1 MLSAIQ
7 KLGHLREEVRVFEKR
22 TYVRRR
28 RLLKRQVGS
37 GVVLFPGNAESPM
50 NYPANDYPFRQDSSF
65 LYFFGLD
72 GAGLAGIID
81 LDADREILFGD
92 DPGLED
98 VIWTGPR
105 PPLAERAAAAGVRE
119 TAPSSKLGAFL
130 RVALAKKRTVH
141 YLPPYRAEVT
151 AEIGSLTGVP
161 FRKVRDGASVDLIRA
176 VVVQRAVK
184 SAEEIAEIETAVSII
199 RPAYLAAMHMA
210 KPGRGETYVLGAME
224 GVMRSLGGSWAF
236 PPIVTVN
243 GHVFHNLGATN
254 RLARGRMLLADT
266 GVESPLHY
274 ACDITRTIPVGG
286 RFNGRQ
292 RDIYE
297 AVLFGQMTALRA
309 IRPGVRFRDIHL
321 ATAAAIVSRLKD
333 LKLMKGDGN
342 EAVAKGAHALF
353 FPHGLGHML
362 GLDVHDMEGLGET
375 HVGYDGA
382 VRRSEQFG
390 LAYLRMARELRPGHV
405 LTVEPGIYFIPAL
418 IDDWRAK
425 GRFAEFIDYGR
436 VERFRD
442 FGGVRIEDDVVIM
455 DRGCRVL
462 GPPIPKTVADVE
474 EASA

>member
-1 MLSAIQ
+1 M
-7 KLGHLREEVRVFEKR
+7 FDKR

-28 RLLKRQVGS
+28 KLLKKQVGS
-37 GVVLFPGNAESPM
+37 GLVLFPGNTESPM
-50 NYPANDYPFRQDSSF
+50 NYKANAYPFRQDSSF

-72 GAGLAGIID
+72 GAGLAGVID
-81 LDADREILFGD
+81 LDADRECLFGD
-92 DPGLED
+92 DIGLED
-98 VIWTGPR
+98 IIWTGPQ
-105 PPLAERAAAAGVRE
+105 PPLAERAAEVGVRE
-119 TAPSSKLGAFL
+119 TAPSAKLGEVLGA
-130 RVALAKKRTVH
+130 ALAKKRKVH
-141 YLPPYRAEVT
+141 YLPPYRADVT
-151 AEIGSLTGVP
+151 AAIGALTGAP
-161 FRKVRDGASVDLIRA
+161 YGKVRDGASVDLIRA
-176 VVVQRAVK
+176 VVAQRALK
-184 SAEEIAEIETAVSII
+184 SAGEIAEIETAVAII

-210 KPGRGETYVLGAME
+210 RPGRGETYVLGAME

-243 GHVFHNLGATN
+243 GHIFHNLGASN
-254 RLARGRMLLADT
+254 VLARGRMLVADT
-266 GVESPLHY
+266 GAESPLHY

-286 RFNGRQ
+286 RFNRRQ

-309 IRPGVRFRDIHL
+309 IRPGVRYKDVHL
-321 ATAAAIVSRLKD
+321 SVAAALVSRLKD
-333 LKLMKGDGN
+333 LKLMKGDG
-342 EAVAKGAHALF
+342 EAAVAQGAHALF

-425 GRFAEFIDYGR
+425 GKFVDFIDYDR
-436 VERFRD
+436 VDRFRD
-442 FGGVRIEDDVVIM
+442 FGGVRIEDDVVIT
-455 DRGCRVL
+455 DSGCRVL

>member
-1 MLSAIQ
+1 M
-7 KLGHLREEVRVFEKR
+7 FEKR

-28 RLLKRQVGS
+28 KLLKKQVGS
-37 GVVLFPGNAESPM
+37 GLVLFPGNAESPM
-50 NYPANDYPFRQDSSF
+50 NYKANAYPFRQDSSF

-72 GAGLAGIID
+72 GAGLAGVID
-81 LDADREILFGD
+81 LDADRECLFGD
-92 DPGLED
+92 DVGLED
-98 VIWTGPR
+98 IIWTGPQ
-105 PPLAERAAAAGVRE
+105 PPLAERAAEVGVRE
-119 TAPSSKLGAFL
+119 TAPSAKLGEVLGA
-130 RVALAKKRTVH
+130 ALAKKRKVH
-141 YLPPYRAEVT
+141 YLPPYRADVT
-151 AEIGSLTGVP
+151 AAIGALTGAP
-161 FRKVRDGASVDLIRA
+161 YGKVKDGASVDLIRA
-176 VVVQRAVK
+176 VVAQRAVK
-184 SAEEIAEIETAVSII
+184 SADEIAEIEAAVAIT

-210 KPGRGETYVLGAME
+210 RPGRGETYVLGAME

-243 GHVFHNLGATN
+243 GHIFHNLGASN
-254 RLARGRMLLADT
+254 VLARGRMLVADA
-266 GVESPLHY
+266 GAESPLHY

-286 RFNGRQ
+286 RFNRRQ

-309 IRPGVRFRDIHL
+309 IRPGVRYKDVHL
-321 ATAAAIVSRLKD
+321 SVASALVSRLKD
-333 LKLMKGDGN
+333 LKLMKGDG
-342 EAVAKGAHALF
+342 EAAVAQGAHALF

-425 GRFAEFIDYGR
+425 GKFVDFIDYDR
-436 VERFRD
+436 VDRFRD
-442 FGGVRIEDDVVIM
+442 FGGVRIEDDVVIT
-455 DRGCRVL
+455 DSGCRIL